1 MQPYG
6 VYTPKLHLLVHA
18 LMRAHHHGNPRFY
31 ATWLDERFNKLL
43 KAACKDTSQLTF
55 ENSVLLRMQRL
66 LRPDASLK
74 RGR

>member
-1 MQPYG
+1 MQCYE
-6 VYTPKLHLLVHA
+6 VYTPKFHLLVHA
-18 LMRAHHHGNPRFY
+18 LLRAHHHDNPRFY
-31 ATWLDERFNKLL
+31 ATWLDGNLNKVL
-43 KAACKDTSQLTF
+43 KVACRDASQLTL